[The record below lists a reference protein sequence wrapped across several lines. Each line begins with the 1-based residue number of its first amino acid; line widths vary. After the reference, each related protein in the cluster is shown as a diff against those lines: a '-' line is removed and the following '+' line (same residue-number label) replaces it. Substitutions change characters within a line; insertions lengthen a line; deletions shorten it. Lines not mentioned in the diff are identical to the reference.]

1 MSQWL
6 RFAPVLVLLGA
17 CSWLNDDKGLIVDR
31 SNDYL
36 KAKEGPPLIIP
47 PDLNAAPIQPVMP
60 IAPVDSSVRHTQLN
74 GKAPLPE
81 AIYARD
87 EGEGVKIQK
96 LNDARWLL
104 VAQPPAV
111 VWPKVKQFLA
121 DNGVSIAYEKPEDG
135 RLDTAWMTIDAA
147 DARDVVRLTI
157 LHGKEAEQSMGGQ
170 DRVSLL
176 IEQGIRDRTSEIH
189 LRYQNDDKSVPL
201 GNVMPTKS
209 DVLDIEGA
217 LLNELGAYIAANVAD
232 GTVSYVARNIS
243 TQNKAAIETDA
254 QNLPVLHL
262 NLDFERAWATVSQAL
277 GEAKIEVK
285 DVDRSAATFFAS
297 VSDNVLNQE
306 NRPGIFTRWLHRD
319 TEHPFEVRMLPV
331 KQGFDV
337 ALYDDSGQR
346 IPAELAEQIL
356 IMIREYA
363 A

>member
-1 MSQWL
+1 LS
-6 RFAPVLVLLGA
+6 
-17 CSWLNDDKGLIVDR
+17 DDKGLIVDR

-47 PDLNAAPIQPVMP
+47 PDMDAAPTQPVMP
-60 IAPVDSSVRHTQLN
+60 IAPVDSSVRHVELS

-104 VAQPPAV
+104 IAQPPAV

-121 DNGVSIAYEKPEDG
+121 DNGVPIAYEKPEDG
-135 RLDTAWMTIDAA
+135 RIDTGWMTIDTA

-157 LHGKEAEQSMGGQ
+157 LHGKEAEQSMSGQ
-170 DRVSLL
+170 DRVGLL

-189 LRYQNDDKSVPL
+189 LRYQNDSQSVPL

-243 TQNKAAIETDA
+243 TQNKAAIVTDA
-254 QNLPVLHL
+254 LDLPVLHL

-285 DVDRSAATFFAS
+285 DVDRSAGTFFAS
-297 VSDNVLNQE
+297 VSDDVLNQE
-306 NRPGIFTRWLHRD
+306 NRPGIFTRWLHSNK
-319 TEHPFEVRMLPV
+319 EHPVEVRMVPV
-331 KQGFDV
+331 TQGFDV
-337 ALYDDSGQR
+337 TLYDDAGQR
-346 IPAELAEQIL
+346 VPAELAEQIL
-356 IMIREYA
+356 IMIREYSA
-363 A
+363 